1 MSQGLRR
8 TETAV
13 TAVSGEAITWT
24 QDVLKSQ
31 GRRRA
36 ETTVNTDNGEA
47 ITWRLDGAA
56 AGLGAVVS
64 KPGVLLL

>member
-1 MSQGLRR
+1 MSQGIRR

-24 QDVLKSQ
+24 LDVLMSQ

-36 ETTVNTDNGEA
+36 ETTVTAVSGEA

-56 AGLGAVVS
+56 AGLGAVAPR
-64 KPGVLLL
+64 PGFLL